1 MAQLN
6 SLIVTGDSRFVNK
19 INGSITGDA
28 GTVGGGYTVAKSVP
42 SNAVFTDTNN
52 AVTQTATDSTDANYE
67 VLFSATADN
76 TTRTEGARKTTT
88 LRFNPSKGS
97 LMEGYGTS
105 ATGTYSHAEG
115 SSSKATGLYSH
126 AEGLSTSTQGRCAHA
141 EGYNTTAAGSSS
153 ENSATHAEG
162 YQSLASGSVSH
173 AEGVK
178 TIASGTY
185 SHAEGNMTTASGN
198 YGSHAEGDQTIA
210 SSARAHAEGYIAKA
224 TGQYSHAEG
233 YNTTASGDGSHAEGS
248 GTSSGNVSSHSEC
261 YQTKAIGKYS
271 HAEGCQSTSN
281 GESSHA
287 EGYRTISYYAAHSEG
302 QNTTAIGLY
311 SHAEGNGSSS
321 GAQCAHAEG
330 SGTSA
335 LNNSAHSEGYYTVAY
350 ANYSHAEGI
359 YTTSLNPCSHASGH
373 YNAAMTTGGN
383 YNNTTGTAFV
393 IGNGTAAN
401 ALKNAFSVQFNG
413 VVKAASTITA
423 STTADYAEY
432 FEWAD
437 ENPNN
442 EDRVG
447 YFVTFNDGDKIRF
460 ATSEDDYI
468 LGVTSG
474 EPFVLGN
481 GDCDVWN
488 GMVLRDEFRRI
499 IYEPAPDYIEI
510 KGGGRIPH
518 LDKDGNPVYCGT
530 RPKLNPNYDPT
541 KPYINRSDR
550 PEWCPVGMLG
560 VLAVRDD
567 GTCEVNGYAT
577 ITDNAIATK
586 YTGQNQ
592 NKYRVIRRNT
602 QNVVEIVFK

>member
-6 SLIVTGDSRFVNK
+6 SLIVTGNSRFINTIQGNISGNAATVN
-19 INGSITGDA
+19 GLTVQTAVPTG
-28 GTVGGGYTVAKSVP
+28 
-42 SNAVFTDTNN
+42 AVFTDAN
-52 AVTQTATDSTDANYE
+52 VTQTVTATDANYE

-76 TTRTEGARKTTT
+76 TTRTEGARKTST
-88 LRFNPSKGS
+88 LRFNPSKGA
-97 LMEGYGTS
+97 LMEGNGTS
-105 ATGTYSHAEG
+105 ATGSYSHAEG
-115 SSSKATGLYSH
+115 QSSKATGLYSH

-173 AEGVK
+173 AEGVQ

-198 YGSHAEGDQTIA
+198 YGSHAEGDHTIA
-210 SSARAHAEGYIAKA
+210 SSARTHAEGYYTTAS
-224 TGQYSHAEG
+224 GQYSHAEG
-233 YNTTASGDGSHAEGS
+233 NSTSAYGTGAHVEGTNTKATADYSHAECSYTYASGYGAHAEGYATTASGMY
-248 GTSSGNVSSHSEC
+248 SHSE
-261 YQTKAIGKYS
+261 
-271 HAEGCQSTSN
+271 
-281 GESSHA
+281 
-287 EGYRTISYYAAHSEG
+287 
-302 QNTTAIGLY
+302 
-311 SHAEGNGSSS
+311 GS
-321 GAQCAHAEG
+321 
-330 SGTSA
+330 
-335 LNNSAHSEGYYTVAY
+335 
-350 ANYSHAEGI
+350 
-359 YTTSLNPCSHASGH
+359 YTTSSNTCSHASGH
-373 YNAAMTTGGN
+373 NNAAMTTGGAL
-383 YNNTTGTAFV
+383 NNTNGTAFV
-393 IGNGTAAN
+393 IGNGTSTN
-401 ALKNAFSVQFNG
+401 SLKNAFSVQFNG

-447 YFVTFNDGDKIRF
+447 YFVTFDHEDKIRL
-460 ATSEDDYI
+460 ATSIDDDYI

-518 LDKDGNPVYCGT
+518 LDKDGNPVYNGT

-541 KPYINRSDR
+541 KPYINRADR

-577 ITDNAIATK
+577 VNSNAIATK
-586 YTGQNQ
+586 CTGQSQ

-602 QNVVEIVFK
+602 ENVVEIVFR

>member
-28 GTVGGGYTVAKSVP
+28 ATVGGGYTVAKSVP

-52 AVTQTATDSTDANYE
+52 AVTQTGTPTTTGYNANYE
-67 VLFSATADN
+67 ILFSNTADD
-76 TTRTEGARKTTT
+76 TTRTEGARKSSIFK
-88 LRFNPSKGS
+88 FNPYNGAFMCGKNTVAIGEGCHAEGTYTTASTTDTTAVQVGNHAEGDHTLAHALVGS
-97 LMEGYGTS
+97 AHAEGYKTTAYGTGSHAEGTS
-105 ATGTYSHAEG
+105 TSAPGHFSHAEGQQTTASGHHSHAEGYQTGATSSASHAEG
-115 SSSKATGLYSH
+115 S
-126 AEGLSTSTQGRCAHA
+126 
-141 EGYNTTAAGSSS
+141 NTTVSGQSS
-153 ENSATHAEG
+153 HAEG
-162 YQSLASGSVSH
+162 YQS
-173 AEGVK
+173 
-178 TIASGTY
+178 IASGKY

-198 YGSHAEGDQTIA
+198 YGSHAEGDSTKA
-210 SSARAHAEGYIAKA
+210 THSSTHAEGYKTTASG
-224 TGQYSHAEG
+224 TYSHAEG
-233 YNTTASGDGSHAEGS
+233 KQTIASGTEGSHAEGANTTASGQ
-248 GTSSGNVSSHSEC
+248 SSHVEGASTRALGLC
-261 YQTKAIGKYS
+261 N
-271 HAEGCQSTSN
+271 HAEGCNTYASN
-281 GESSHA
+281 AYSHA
-287 EGYRTISYYAAHSEG
+287 GGYYTTANNGSS
-302 QNTTAIGLY
+302 TAIGKL
-311 SHAEGNGSSS
+311 
-321 GAQCAHAEG
+321 
-330 SGTSA
+330 
-335 LNNSAHSEGYYTVAY
+335 
-350 ANYSHAEGI
+350 
-359 YTTSLNPCSHASGH
+359 
-373 YNAAMTTGGN
+373 NAAMTTGGQVS
-383 YNNTTGTAFV
+383 NTTGTAFV
-393 IGNGTAAN
+393 IGKGTGAS
-401 ALKNAFSVQFNG
+401 ALSNAFSVQFNG

-432 FEWAD
+432 FEWSD
-437 ENPNN
+437 ENPQI

-460 ATSEDDYI
+460 ATPEDDYI

-488 GMVLRDEFRRI
+488 GMFLRDEFRRI

-518 LDKDGNPVYCGT
+518 LDKDGNPVYNGT

-541 KPYINRSDR
+541 KPYINRADR

-577 ITDNAIATK
+577 ITDNAVATK

-602 QNVVEIVFK
+602 QNVVEIVFR

>member
-28 GTVGGGYTVAKSVP
+28 ATVGGGYTVAKSVP

-52 AVTQTATDSTDANYE
+52 AVTQTATTTDANYE

-76 TTRTEGARKTTT
+76 TTRTEGARKTNT
-88 LRFNPSKGS
+88 LRYNPSKGS
-97 LMEGYGTS
+97 LMEGNSTS
-105 ATGTYSHAEG
+105 ATGSYSHAEG
-115 SSSKATGLYSH
+115 QSSKATGLYSH

-162 YQSLASGSVSH
+162 YQSLASGSISH
-173 AEGVK
+173 AEGVQ
-178 TIASGTY
+178 TRASGDY

-198 YGSHAEGDQTIA
+198 YGSHAEGDHTIA
-210 SSARAHAEGYIAKA
+210 SSARTHAEGYYTTAS
-224 TGQYSHAEG
+224 GQYSHAEG
-233 YNTTASGDGSHAEGS
+233 NSTSAYGTGAHVEGTNTKATADYSHAECSYTYASAYGAHAEGYATTASGQY
-248 GTSSGNVSSHSEC
+248 SHSE
-261 YQTKAIGKYS
+261 
-271 HAEGCQSTSN
+271 
-281 GESSHA
+281 
-287 EGYRTISYYAAHSEG
+287 
-302 QNTTAIGLY
+302 
-311 SHAEGNGSSS
+311 GS
-321 GAQCAHAEG
+321 
-330 SGTSA
+330 
-335 LNNSAHSEGYYTVAY
+335 
-350 ANYSHAEGI
+350 
-359 YTTSLNPCSHASGH
+359 YTTSSNTCSHASGH
-373 YNAAMTTGGN
+373 FNAAMTNGGAV
-383 YNNTTGTAFV
+383 NNTTGTAFV
-393 IGNGTAAN
+393 IGNGTGTST
-401 ALKNAFSVQFNG
+401 LKNAFSVQFNG

-447 YFVTFNDGDKIRF
+447 YFVTFDDGDKIRF
-460 ATSEDDYI
+460 VTSEDDYI

-499 IYEPAPDYIEI
+499 IYEPAPEMIDVA
-510 KGGGRIPH
+510 GGGRIPKM
-518 LDKDGNPVYCGT
+518 DKNGNPVYLGT
-530 RPKLNPNYDPT
+530 RPKLNPNYDPS
-541 KPYINRSDR
+541 KPYINRADR

-592 NKYRVIRRNT
+592 NKYRVIRRST
-602 QNVVEIVFK
+602 QNVVEIVFR